1 MVKLNVYGNAKS
13 TCTQRILILLEELD
27 LKYNYNEIDL
37 SKQENKTEEYVKS
50 QPFGKVP
57 YIEYGEKTIFE
68 SRTIL
73 RYISKNNREPEDFYG
88 DVYTDMWLEAE
99 SQNFNP
105 YISKIVY
112 EKMFKKED
120 GDNVIIERNLEELE
134 KVLDV
139 YNKILSERDY
149 IAGEHYTIADISHIP
164 YAYYFLK
171 AGHKDVLKK
180 RMNVYNWLKRIMRRE
195 AVKRVLEG
203 RFLEERTDSDEIES
217 EEN

>member
-27 LKYNYNEIDL
+27 LKYNFNEIDL
-37 SKQENKTEEYVKS
+37 SKQEHKTEEYRKK

-68 SRTIL
+68 SRSIL

-99 SQNFNP
+99 SQNFHP
-105 YISKIVY
+105 FISKIIY
-112 EKMFKKED
+112 EKMFKKGEENKD
-120 GDNVIIERNLEELE
+120 IIEKNLEELE
-134 KVLDV
+134 KILDV
-139 YNKILSERDY
+139 YNEILAGRDY
-149 IAGEHYTIADISHIP
+149 IAGEQYTIADMSHIP

-171 AGHKDVLKK
+171 SGYKDILKK
-180 RMNVYNWLKRIMRRE
+180 RINVYNWLKRIMRRE
-195 AVKRVLEG
+195 SVKRVLEG
-203 RFLEERTDSDEIES
+203 RFLEERTESEIES
-217 EEN
+217 DDE